1 MAQQAYTLLL
11 RLLSPLIWGW
21 MYWRARRAGG
31 DWQIFSADRFGSYA
45 LPWDGEAP
53 VWVHAVSLGE
63 TRAAHSLIVSL
74 LSRGDRVLLTHMTPT
89 GRAEGAKLFAAE
101 IATGQLRQQWL
112 PYDFPGAT
120 RRFFKHYHPR
130 LGILI
135 EREVWPNLLDQ
146 AQEADVP
153 IILTSARF
161 SERAQGHVRR
171 IDQVFLSL
179 MRDAYASIDLVL
191 AQTEDDARRLF
202 EVGASNVQIVGN
214 LKFDVVLPVVAVDA
228 GRAWRQRL
236 TRPVISI
243 ASTREG
249 EDAMFV
255 SAIQQQLKHPDV
267 MPEDYSVHAVYLDP
281 ILTPMPV
288 VTDTEV
294 KPPALVSKAD
304 ADADAAATP
313 PIESAYSAAASTPP
327 LFFLIPRHPQRFDEA
342 AALLQQSGLRFV
354 RWSDIRHHTHADREL
369 SDVRVVL
376 GDTLGEMPFFYA
388 ASDVAIVAG
397 SFAPHGGQNLIEAC
411 AMGTP
416 VIVGPF
422 ARNFADAVQGAVT
435 AGAAIQIQTSE
446 IVDPALRAVAT
457 ALSWLKEPEA
467 LSERGRLGREWVAL
481 HTGATARILQ
491 HINDFEVAR
500 DQALQRRH

>member
-1 MAQQAYTLLL
+1 MV
-11 RLLSPLIWGW
+11 
-21 MYWRARRAGG
+21 WRARRAGG
-31 DWQIFSADRFGSYA
+31 DWQIFSADRFASYA

-74 LSRGDRVLLTHMTPT
+74 LSRGDRVLLTHTTPT

-120 RRFFKHYHPR
+120 RRFFKHYRPR

-146 AQEADVP
+146 AQAADVP
-153 IILTSARF
+153 MILASARF
-161 SERAQGHVRR
+161 SERAQTHVQR

-179 MRDAYASIDLVL
+179 MRDTYASIDLVL

-202 EVGASNVQIVGN
+202 EVGATNVQIVGN
-214 LKFDVVLPVVAVDA
+214 LKFDVVLLILAVDA
-228 GRAWRQRL
+228 GRTWRQRL

-255 SAIQQQLKHPDV
+255 SAIKQQLTHPEV
-267 MPEDYSVHAVYLDP
+267 MPEDYSAHAVHFDP

-288 VTDTEV
+288 AETE
-294 KPPALVSKAD
+294 P
-304 ADADAAATP
+304 TG
-313 PIESAYSAAASTPP
+313 AASMTSPTPSPYPLPASPPP

-342 AALLQQSGLRFV
+342 AALLEQSGLSFV
-354 RWSDIRHHTHADREL
+354 RWSAIRHNTQADREL

-411 AMGTP
+411 AIGTP

-422 ARNFADAVQGAVT
+422 ARNFADAVQGAVA
-435 AGAAIQIQTSE
+435 AGAAIQIQRSE
-446 IVDPALRAVAT
+446 LVDPALRAVAT
-457 ALSWLKEPEA
+457 ALNWLKEPEA
-467 LSERGRLGREWVAL
+467 LSERGRLGQAWVGL
-481 HTGATARILQ
+481 HTGATARIVQ
-491 HINDFEVAR
+491 HINEFEVAR
-500 DQALQRRH
+500 DQALQRLH

>member
-31 DWQIFSADRFGSYA
+31 VWQIFSAERFGSYA

-53 VWVHAVSLGE
+53 LWVHAVSLGE

-74 LSRGDRVLLTHMTPT
+74 LSRGDRVLLTHTTPT

-135 EREVWPNLLDQ
+135 EREVWPNLLNQ

-153 IILTSARF
+153 MILASARF

-171 IDQVFLSL
+171 IDQIFLSL

-191 AQTEDDARRLF
+191 AQSEDDARRLF
-202 EVGASNVQIVGN
+202 EVGATNVQIVGN
-214 LKFDVVLPVVAVDA
+214 LKFDVVLPLVAVDA

-255 SAIQQQLKHPDV
+255 SAIQHQLKHPEV
-267 MPEDYSVHAVYLDP
+267 LPEDYSAHAVHFDP
-281 ILTPMPV
+281 ILTPI
-288 VTDTEV
+288 
-294 KPPALVSKAD
+294 PAV
-304 ADADAAATP
+304 P
-313 PIESAYSAAASTPP
+313 PP

-342 AALLQQSGLRFV
+342 ATLLEQSGLRFV
-354 RWSDIRHHTHADREL
+354 RWSDIRHNTHTDRAL

-422 ARNFADAVQGAVT
+422 ARNFADAVQGAVA
-435 AGAAIQIQTSE
+435 AGAAIQIQSSE
-446 IVDPALRAVAT
+446 IVGPALRAVAT
-457 ALSWLKEPEA
+457 ALNWLKEPEA

-491 HINDFEVAR
+491 HINDFEVVR

>member
-31 DWQIFSADRFGSYA
+31 DWHIFSADRFGSYA

-63 TRAAHSLIVSL
+63 TRAAQSLIVSL
-74 LSRGDRVLLTHMTPT
+74 LSRGDRVLLTHTTPT

-120 RRFFKHYHPR
+120 RRFFKHYRPR

-135 EREVWPNLLDQ
+135 EREVWPNLLNQ
-146 AQEADVP
+146 AQEADIP
-153 IILTSARF
+153 MILASARF

-179 MRDAYASIDLVL
+179 MRDAYFSIDLVL

-236 TRPVISI
+236 SRPLISI

-255 SAIQQQLKHPDV
+255 SAIQHQLKHPG
-267 MPEDYSVHAVYLDP
+267 MKIEDFSAHSVHFDP
-281 ILTPMPV
+281 ILTPVMSSDVPR
-288 VTDTEV
+288 E
-294 KPPALVSKAD
+294 PSLNA
-304 ADADAAATP
+304 
-313 PIESAYSAAASTPP
+313 AAASPSHPSPASPPP

-342 AALLQQSGLRFV
+342 AALLEQSGLRYV
-354 RWSDIRHHTHADREL
+354 RWTDIRHHTHADREL
-369 SDVRVVL
+369 SDVQVVL

-422 ARNFADAVQGAVT
+422 ARNFADAVQGAVA
-435 AGAAIQIQTSE
+435 AGAAVQIQSSE
-446 IVDPALRAVAT
+446 LVDPALRAVAM
-457 ALSWLKEPEA
+457 ALTWLKEPEA
-467 LSERGRLGREWVAL
+467 LAARGRSGRDWVGL

-500 DQALQRRH
+500 DQPLPRLH

>member
-31 DWQIFSADRFGSYA
+31 DWQIFSADRFASYA

-63 TRAAHSLIVSL
+63 TRATHSLIVSL
-74 LSRGDRVLLTHMTPT
+74 LSRGDRVLLTHTTPT

-120 RRFFKHYHPR
+120 RRFFKHYRPR

-146 AQEADVP
+146 AQAADVP
-153 IILTSARF
+153 MILASARF
-161 SERAQGHVRR
+161 SERALTHVRR
-171 IDQVFLSL
+171 IDQLFLSL

-214 LKFDVVLPVVAVDA
+214 LKFDVVLPILAVDA
-228 GRAWRQRL
+228 GRAWRQHL

-255 SAIQQQLKHPDV
+255 AAIKHQLTHPEV
-267 MPEDYSVHAVYLDP
+267 MPEDYSAHAVHFDP
-281 ILTPMPV
+281 ILTPLPV
-288 VTDTEV
+288 
-294 KPPALVSKAD
+294 
-304 ADADAAATP
+304 AATP
-313 PIESAYSAAASTPP
+313 SDLSASSAGDAGLSASSAPLPASPPP

-342 AALLQQSGLRFV
+342 AALLEQSGLRFV
-354 RWSDIRHHTHADREL
+354 RWSVIRHNTHADREL
-369 SDVRVVL
+369 SEVQVVL

-411 AMGTP
+411 AIGTP

-422 ARNFADAVQGAVT
+422 ARNFADAVQGAVA
-435 AGAAIQIQTSE
+435 AGAAIKIQRSE
-446 IVDPALRAVAT
+446 LVDPALRAVAT
-457 ALSWLKEPEA
+457 ALNWLKEPEA
-467 LSERGRLGREWVAL
+467 LSERGRLGQEWVGL
-481 HTGATARILQ
+481 HTGATARIVQ
-491 HINDFEVAR
+491 HINEFEVAR
-500 DQALQRRH
+500 DQALQPLR

>member
-21 MYWRARRAGG
+21 MVWRARRAGG
-31 DWQIFSADRFGSYA
+31 DWQIFSADRFASYA

-74 LSRGDRVLLTHMTPT
+74 LSRGDRVLLTHTTPT

-120 RRFFKHYHPR
+120 RRFFKHYRPR

-146 AQEADVP
+146 AQAADVP
-153 IILTSARF
+153 MILASARF
-161 SERAQGHVRR
+161 SERAQTHVQR

-179 MRDAYASIDLVL
+179 MRDTYASIDLVL

-202 EVGASNVQIVGN
+202 EVGATNVQIVGN
-214 LKFDVVLPVVAVDA
+214 LKFDVVLLILAVDA
-228 GRAWRQRL
+228 GRTWRQRL

-255 SAIQQQLKHPDV
+255 SAIKQQLTHPEV
-267 MPEDYSVHAVYLDP
+267 MPEDYSAHAVHFDP

-288 VTDTEV
+288 AETE
-294 KPPALVSKAD
+294 P
-304 ADADAAATP
+304 TG
-313 PIESAYSAAASTPP
+313 AASMTSPTPSPYPLPASPPP

-342 AALLQQSGLRFV
+342 AALLEQSGLSFV
-354 RWSDIRHHTHADREL
+354 RWSAIRHNTQADREL

-411 AMGTP
+411 AIGTP

-422 ARNFADAVQGAVT
+422 ARNFADAVQGAVA
-435 AGAAIQIQTSE
+435 AGAAIQIQRSE
-446 IVDPALRAVAT
+446 LVDPALRAVAT
-457 ALSWLKEPEA
+457 ALNWLKEPEA
-467 LSERGRLGREWVAL
+467 LSERGRLGQAWVGL
-481 HTGATARILQ
+481 HTGATARIVQ
-491 HINDFEVAR
+491 HINEFEVAR
-500 DQALQRRH
+500 DQALQRLH